1 MKQYTQFHQQNLNCI
16 ELEFTSEFLICFE
29 AWAKLAQQWLV
40 CAPLE
45 IHLKPIS
52 KELMLLVTI

>member
-1 MKQYTQFHQQNLNCI
+1 MINVCMYVTVRQRFV
-16 ELEFTSEFLICFE
+16 ICLE

-45 IHLKPIS
+45 IHLEPIN
-52 KELMLLVTI
+52 